1 MIDLESIIDSIMDAY
16 EGDDPWA
23 YEDEVK
29 NTINNE
35 ENN

>member
-1 MIDLESIIDSIMDAY
+1 MNNLIDSIVDAY

-23 YEDEVK
+23 FEDNVT